1 MGERKS
7 ERAREAEADGKEMQ
21 KLKKKNLTCDDVVGA
36 CDDARL
42 LVLDIVVK
50 YRALL
55 P

>member
-42 LVLDIVVK
+42 LDIVVK